1 MGEET
6 RIAAMLASPLP
17 TGFIIA
23 YTAAGAIAYWAKWGR
38 DRLRVF
44 YLAEVLDMIP
54 MRRIVRARVEFILF
68 VVLGCFLGIGLV
80 QPTNMT
86 QSFSAGFAWVGLFTT
101 MEDPDKLGR
110 SRKKK

>member
-1 MGEET
+1 
-6 RIAAMLASPLP
+6 MLANPLP

-23 YTAAGAIAYWAKWGR
+23 YTAAGAVAYWAKWGR

-44 YLAEVLDMIP
+44 YLAEVLDVIP
-54 MRRIVRARVEFILF
+54 MRRIVRARVEFIMF

-86 QSFSAGFAWVGLFTT
+86 QSFSAGFAWAAYLQPWRT
-101 MEDPDKLGR
+101 PI
-110 SRKKK
+110 S